1 MEKHLFISTIEAIY
15 IIFMLNY
22 FKTKIAL
29 DHGFVLDLLKKI
41 GISSNSLNHQ
51 IYKLE
56 EPVNMVCPFGHFI
69 SWFIALFFILRN
81 YIPCLKKINRF
92 VIILLFIGSWM
103 NINVLI
109 YLLPIFIIEIY
120 LHNCL

>member
-1 MEKHLFISTIEAIY
+1 MIIISIIEAIY

-69 SWFIALFFILRN
+69 SWFIALFLILRN

-92 VIILLFIGSWM
+92 IIILLFIGSWM

-120 LHNCL
+120 LYNCF